1 MASRSMTQAA
11 FFVLTA
17 LADQPRHGYGILRE
31 VEEVSDGAVQLRVG
45 TLYGVLDR
53 LTADGLIVLDREEV
67 HEGRLR
73 RYYRLTDDGMRA
85 LDAEAERMAAGAS
98 AAKSRIAEGR
108 KTPGAV
114 AKPSAGPG
122 LAGGVA

>member
-1 MASRSMTQAA
+1 MTQAA

-31 VEEVSDGAVQLRVG
+31 VEDLSDGAVQLRVG

-53 LTADGLIVLDREEV
+53 LTADRLIVLDREEV

-73 RYYRLTDDGMRA
+73 RYYRLTDEGMHA

-98 AAKSRIAEGR
+98 AAKERIAEGR
-108 KTPGAV
+108 KTPGAA
-114 AKPSAGPG
+114 AKPVTGPTAGPG
-122 LAGGVA
+122 LAGGLA